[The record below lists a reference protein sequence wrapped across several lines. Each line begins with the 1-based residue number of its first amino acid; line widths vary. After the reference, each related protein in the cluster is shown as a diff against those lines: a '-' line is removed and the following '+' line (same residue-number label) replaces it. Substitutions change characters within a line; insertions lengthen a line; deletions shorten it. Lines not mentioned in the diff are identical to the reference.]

1 MMYKLAVLPQWTTSA
16 ISRWRETRFVYL
28 AKMEASHGQKGRQ
41 IVAKRLPLL
50 CIGKMEI
57 EAEHGE
63 RERIAAWLYHKE
75 MRFVHLLR
83 ISEKWRLERCM
94 DRKENLVIRKIFKI
108 KLILRKKS
116 NLGNMQQMAWNH
128 EKGFNL
134 KKPDNLRQ

>member
-1 MMYKLAVLPQWTTSA
+1 MMYKLTVLPQWTTSA

-63 RERIAAWLYHKE
+63 RERIAA
-75 MRFVHLLR
+75 
-83 ISEKWRLERCM
+83 RLPQRNALCASSQDFGKMEIGT
-94 DRKENLVIRKIFKI
+94 LH
-108 KLILRKKS
+108 
-116 NLGNMQQMAWNH
+116 G
-128 EKGFNL
+128 
-134 KKPDNLRQ
+134 